1 MKMCSLL
8 KILDFVGQSFYL
20 SLRGDAFDAFLHR
33 FFFGVKFCFQC
44 QFFLKMPKMYFDGFL
59 IIKFRLFFGN
69 NPSHST
75 SSFDR

>member
-33 FFFGVKFCFQC
+33 FFFWCEILLPMSI
-44 QFFLKMPKMYFDGFL
+44 FFKNAKNVF
-59 IIKFRLFFGN
+59 
-69 NPSHST
+69 
-75 SSFDR
+75 